1 MGKERLDVIL
11 VNKQLFESREKAK
24 RAIMAGTVFVDG
36 ERVDKAGFPCDPDSS
51 ITVKNNPIP
60 YVSRGGL
67 KLEKAL
73 SVFGIQLEGMT
84 CVDVGA
90 STGGFT
96 DVMLKKR
103 RQEGLF
109 RGCGLWPAC
118 LVPSQGPKGCLH
130 GENQFPLY
138 QTRGYR

>member
-1 MGKERLDVIL
+1 M
-11 VNKQLFESREKAK
+11 
-24 RAIMAGTVFVDG
+24 
-36 ERVDKAGFPCDPDSS
+36 
-51 ITVKNNPIP
+51 
-60 YVSRGGL
+60 

-96 DVMLKKR
+96 DVMLKTAPGR
-103 RQEGLF
+103 SIPWMWAMASL
-109 RGCGLWPAC
+109 P
-118 LVPSQGPKGCLH
+118 GPFARTKGCLH